1 MYLYRSPLLSKIA
14 EKIQGDQM
22 FSKRYLQFIYN
33 YLLNIL
39 ELYVLLIKLSI
50 IKSYNKHDENETRY
64 MLGYFTVTN
73 EL

>member
-1 MYLYRSPLLSKIA
+1 
-14 EKIQGDQM
+14 M

-50 IKSYNKHDENETRY
+50 IKSYNKHNENETRY
-64 MLGYFTVTN
+64 TLGYFTVTN